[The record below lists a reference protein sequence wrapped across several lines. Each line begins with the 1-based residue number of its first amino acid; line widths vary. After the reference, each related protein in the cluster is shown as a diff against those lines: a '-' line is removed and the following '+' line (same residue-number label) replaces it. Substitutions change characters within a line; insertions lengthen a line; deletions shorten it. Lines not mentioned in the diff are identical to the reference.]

1 MLLDAG
7 YKISEASRLSDDDMH
22 KALERVLAAPAADE
36 GPRAVY
42 LSKLV
47 AACVDFN
54 TELFEKTFSTCVL
67 KYGFAE
73 TIETILYPLLNKIGV
88 LWQQDKVHPAQEH
101 FISNLARQKL
111 FTAIDG
117 MVPPHGGERRFLL
130 FLPEFEDHEIGL
142 LYSHFILTR
151 AGVSSVYLG
160 PRVPLASLRSTTQK
174 LGATHLFFFLI
185 TRRSPTQANRY
196 LQELPK
202 IFPGAQIWVSGHPD
216 YINKLKMPDSVR
228 YVPDPETFN
237 RLLVE

>member
-1 MLLDAG
+1 M
-7 YKISEASRLSDDDMH
+7 
-22 KALERVLAAPAADE
+22 
-36 GPRAVY
+36 
-42 LSKLV
+42 
-47 AACVDFN
+47 
-54 TELFEKTFSTCVL
+54 
-67 KYGFAE
+67 
-73 TIETILYPLLNKIGV
+73 
-88 LWQQDKVHPAQEH
+88 
-101 FISNLARQKL
+101 
-111 FTAIDG
+111 
-117 MVPPHGGERRFLL
+117 
-130 FLPEFEDHEIGL
+130 